1 MPKVPLGTV
10 LKFGTALAVAVL
22 IAFLP
27 QIFDARLDAA
37 SAEFRVGQFTLV
49 GIWFVALLG
58 LNLLTGFNGQIS
70 LGHGAFVGVGA
81 YVAAL
86 LSLGR
91 PGLELYM
98 LDPPSWMPIGDGMRP
113 VFTIPIAA
121 LVTGIIGFLFGIPAL
136 RLGGV
141 SLALATLAV
150 AVSFPI
156 IMKRFDEITGGGGGI
171 NLNLP
176 TTPFGWDISTRHWLY
191 YETWVTAGIVFV
203 ICWLLVRGRV
213 GRAWRSIRDGEI
225 AAVSSGV
232 NTSLYKALAFGV
244 SSAFAGAAGAL
255 LAIEVAYVNPDTFPV
270 SLSILLLA
278 SAVIGGLG
286 SLVGALFGALLYVF
300 LPIYSQNPPLGS
312 WDFSNQAPAV
322 VFGAFLIVIMLL
334 LPGGVAGGLRRA
346 SAFVRGNLGRRPP
359 QLVPE
364 PLTSGAHGHP
374 DGRDEEERV

>member
-1 MPKVPLGTV
+1 MPKISPFTV
-10 LKFGTALAVAVL
+10 LKFAFVLAVAVF
-22 IAFLP
+22 IALLP
-27 QIFDARLDAA
+27 QIFDAHLDAA

-58 LNLLTGFNGQIS
+58 LNILTGLNGQIS
-70 LGHGAFVGVGA
+70 LGHGAFVALGA
-81 YVAAL
+81 YVTAL

-98 LDPPSWMPIGDGMRP
+98 LDPPSWMPIGDGIRP

-121 LVTGIIGFLFGIPAL
+121 LVTGVIGFLFGFPAL
-136 RLGGV
+136 RLGGI

-156 IMKRFDEITGGGGGI
+156 LMKRFDEVTGGGGGL

-176 TTPFGWDISTRHWLY
+176 TTPFGLDISTRHWLY
-191 YETWVTAGIVFV
+191 YEAWVTAAIVFV
-203 ICWLLVRGRV
+203 LAWLLVRGRV

-232 NTSLYKALAFGV
+232 NPALYKTLAFGV

-286 SLVGALFGALLYVF
+286 SLAGAVFGALLYVF
-300 LPIYSQNPPLGS
+300 LPIYAQNPPLVE

-322 VFGAFLIVIMLL
+322 VFGAFLIAIMLL
-334 LPGGVAGGLRRA
+334 LPGGVAGAFRRLGALVRLGVARRRA
-346 SAFVRGNLGRRPP
+346 QRSELA
-359 QLVPE
+359 
-364 PLTSGAHGHP
+364 
-374 DGRDEEERV
+374 

>member
-1 MPKVPLGTV
+1 MPRVSWLTV
-10 LKFGTALAVAVL
+10 VKYAAFLAAVVF

-37 SAEFRVGQFTLV
+37 SAEFRIGQFTLV
-49 GIWFVALLG
+49 GIWFVALIG
-58 LNLLTGFNGQIS
+58 LNILTGFNGQIS
-70 LGHGAFVGVGA
+70 LGHGAFVGLGA

-98 LDPPSWMPIGDGMRP
+98 LDPPSWIPIGDGMRP

-121 LVTGIIGFLFGIPAL
+121 LVTGIVGVLFGIPAL

-156 IMKRFDEITGGGGGI
+156 VMKRFDEITGGSSGI

-191 YETWVTAGIVFV
+191 YEAWITAGVVFL
-203 ICWLLVRGRV
+203 IAWLLTRGRV

-232 NTSLYKALAFGV
+232 NSALYKTLAFGV

-270 SLSILLLA
+270 ALSILLLA

-286 SLVGALFGALLYVF
+286 SLVGAVFGALLYVF
-300 LPIYSQNPPLGS
+300 LPIYSQNPPLVS

-322 VFGAFLIVIMLL
+322 VFGAFLIAIMLL
-334 LPGGVAGGLRRA
+334 LPGGVAGGFRRLA
-346 SAFVRGNLGRRPP
+346 VLIRANLARRP
-359 QLVPE
+359 
-364 PLTSGAHGHP
+364 SRRGA
-374 DGRDEEERV
+374 